1 MAKASFV
8 EGLFVVLDHFVDF
21 LNFLPQQSLQELLL
35 DFFKVVLL
43 ERLDG
48 NEVVEGPVVL
58 DVQLVLVE
66 NDFLAGGVVDS
77 GGKLIIDRQIV
88 VVVVRDTLEVLFRD
102 LLVGD
107 DEVAGVVDNNG
118 RLPNLAIARI

>member
-1 MAKASFV
+1 M
-8 EGLFVVLDHFVDF
+8 VLDHFVDF

-35 DFFKVVLL
+35 DFLEVVFL

-107 DEVAGVVDNNG
+107 DEVAGVVNNNG
-118 RLPNLAIARI
+118 RLPDLAIARI